1 MENETLNILTDWT
14 YKQKQLVEL
23 IPLDT
28 NGNIINLTRI
38 QRMTINLFLQTI
50 NNQLLLNTYKK
61 DEFGQLVFSISIKDL
76 LERMGMESLNNISYV
91 IKQIS
96 ELKGIQIETE
106 NSVKFNSFI
115 LIAEINWDKTTDIL
129 EFVPSLRIVS
139 SIANG
144 WCNIVEDSDLIK
156 SNNYVRL
163 PMNCHNN
170 LVGVKNTKVMIM
182 YELLMSYAFII
193 KDRKKRYRI
202 DINRLLSILESKNYT
217 KNSEI
222 INKVIKPLVDD
233 LYKYYNLRMFYKC
246 ETSRKYSKISN
257 ISFRVYIDT
266 KNDYI
271 LSTYSN
277 TNGETVFDLYPP
289 TIVPIF
295 KFKDKEEWEICM
307 SKGLTNCS
315 WNDGDIEDE
324 EDEIE
329 EWL

>member
-23 IPLDT
+23 IPLDA

-38 QRMTINLFLQTI
+38 QRMSINLFLQTI
-50 NNQLLLNTYKK
+50 NNQLLLESYKK
-61 DEFGQLVFSISIKDL
+61 DEFGQIVFTVPIKDL
-76 LERMGMESLNNISYV
+76 IERLGMESVNNLSYI

-106 NSVKFNSFI
+106 NSVKFNSFV
-115 LIAEINWDKTTDIL
+115 LISEINWDKITDVL

-139 SIANG
+139 SISNG
-144 WCNIVEDSDLIK
+144 WCNIVEEGEEIK

-163 PMNCHNN
+163 PMHCHNN

-193 KDRKKRYRI
+193 KDRKKRYRM
-202 DINRLLSILESKNYT
+202 DINRLLNILESKNYS

-222 INKVIKPLVDD
+222 INKVIKPLVED
-233 LYKYYNLRMFYKC
+233 LYKYYNIRMFYKC
-246 ETSRKYSKISN
+246 ETTRKYNKISN
-257 ISFRVYIDT
+257 ISFRVYIDS
-266 KNDYI
+266 KIDYI
-271 LSTYSN
+271 LSSFAN
-277 TNGETVFDLYPP
+277 TSGELIFDLYPP
-289 TIVPIF
+289 TIKPIF
-295 KFKDKEEWEICM
+295 KFKNKEEWEKSY
-307 SKGLTNCS
+307 SKGLTNCN
-315 WNDGDIEDE
+315 WDE
-324 EDEIE
+324 GELYEEEVE